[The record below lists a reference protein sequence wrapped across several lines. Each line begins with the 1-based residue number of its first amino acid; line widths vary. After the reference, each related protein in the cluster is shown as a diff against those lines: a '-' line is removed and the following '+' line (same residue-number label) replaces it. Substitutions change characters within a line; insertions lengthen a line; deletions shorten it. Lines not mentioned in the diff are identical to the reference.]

1 MILLVNGPNLNLLGE
16 REPEVHGYETLADV
30 ERVVSETCAAYG
42 LEVKA
47 FQSNW
52 EGALLDFLQEHRHE
66 AHGVILNPGA
76 LAQTSRA
83 LADCLRAL
91 PCPTIEVHVSN
102 VHAREA
108 WRRESV
114 VAPCAQG
121 QIVGLGVAGYY
132 YAAVHLC
139 TQLAAQAAAGAPD
152 YGEAHAEPAPAEE
165 RREPVPEPAPHE
177 KSGGPSADPSFPE
190 AYPEPEWKTGRAAS
204 QPPPATAGGF
214 GTGDLLPEPSQEIP
228 VDQMP
233 RGEYEPL

>member
-16 REPEVHGYETLADV
+16 REPEVYGYETLADV
-30 ERVVSETCAAYG
+30 ERMVSETCAAYG
-42 LEVKA
+42 VEVKA

-66 AHGVILNPGA
+66 AQGVVLNPGA

-108 WRRESV
+108 WRHDSL

-139 TQLAAQAAAGAPD
+139 TQLAAQAAAGAEATPER
-152 YGEAHAEPAPAEE
+152 GEAPAAPAEA
-165 RREPVPEPAPHE
+165 PAPPA
-177 KSGGPSADPSFPE
+177 PS
-190 AYPEPEWKTGRAAS
+190 EPERTRGGHQA
-204 QPPPATAGGF
+204 PPAATAGGF
-214 GTGDLLPEPSQEIP
+214 GTGDLLPEPSQQIP

-233 RGEYEPL
+233 RGDYEPL